1 MVLRGKSRRNFFRFM
16 TRPKIGRCDCRQ
28 PARAC
33 RSSRRRELCC
43 GELARRRVPNP
54 VGTCMFENFVMRAK
68 DCTMRDIAH
77 IIAGKT
83 VTGANRTP
91 VFNPATGEESAQVA
105 SGGAAEIDAA
115 VTAARA
121 AFPAWA
127 ATPPAKR
134 AKTMYEMRRLLEARK
149 EELARAISAE
159 HGKTHADALGE
170 VARGQEVVEFACGIA
185 HLLKGSFS
193 AQVATGI
200 DTHDIRQPL
209 GVVAGITPFNF

>member
-1 MVLRGKSRRNFFRFM
+1 MRHGRHRAHHCGK
-16 TRPKIGRCDCRQ
+16 
-28 PARAC
+28 
-33 RSSRRRELCC
+33 
-43 GELARRRVPNP
+43 RV
-54 VGTCMFENFVMRAK
+54 TS
-68 DCTMRDIAH
+68 
-77 IIAGKT
+77 
-83 VTGANRTP
+83 ANRTP
-91 VFNPATGEESAQVA
+91 VFNPATGEQSAHVA

-134 AKTMYEMRRLLEARK
+134 AKVMYEMRRLLEARK

-170 VARGQEVVEFACGIA
+170 VARGQEVVEFACGIP

-193 AQVATGI
+193 AQVSTGI
-200 DTHDIRQPL
+200 DSHDMRQPL
-209 GVVAGITPFNF
+209 GVVAGITPFNFPVMVPLWMIPMALACGNAFILKPSERDPCARQSAA